1 MSVTDDI
8 ILETLIKLEQHF
20 SKLVEHM
27 KKDEK

>member
-1 MSVTDDI
+1 MERLDDI
-8 ILETLIKLEQHF
+8 ILDTLIKLEQQF

>member
-1 MSVTDDI
+1 MERLDDI
-8 ILETLIKLEQHF
+8 ILDTLIKLEQHF

>member
-1 MSVTDDI
+1 MKTDDI